1 MATNIVTFLKEFRI
15 ISINQPKQK
24 IMKNEIYKGVP
35 LTGNRTT
42 EMIDTVIENR
52 DSMNSKELAKLVGFE
67 TYHPLIGMFRQLDK
81 NKPKVIIKTAKK
93 TFNNYYGSGKEKARD
108 LIAKAIMDTKRQSS
122 NVLTLPATEWIME
135 KNIIK
140 KKSGYKFTA
149 VERDK
154 ETFKQMIKNLS
165 NNEEL
170 LDSVIATANK
180 SIGEVVVNDK
190 EDTYSSAILD
200 YCGYIDSFYDE
211 INDMMK
217 RNLVKKGGYIAITL
231 SENDRSINHP
241 LRLTSHSNVYI
252 QKCCVEGEVMDG
264 AKVTSELIN
273 VLVYTNVGY
282 KIVNKFSY
290 RDTTSNML
298 LFIIRRN
305 DE

>member
-1 MATNIVTFLKEFRI
+1 
-15 ISINQPKQK
+15 
-24 IMKNEIYKGVP
+24 MKNEIYRGVP
-35 LTGNRTT
+35 LTGNRTK
-42 EMIDTVIENR
+42 EMIDTVVENR
-52 DSMNSKELAKLVGFE
+52 DSMSTKELAKLVGFE

-81 NKPKVIIKTAKK
+81 NKPKVIIKTAKN
-93 TFNNYYGSGKEKARD
+93 TFKNYYGSGKEKARA
-108 LIAKAIMDTKRQSS
+108 LIAEAITDTKRQSS
-122 NVLTLPATEWIME
+122 NILTLPAADWIME

-154 ETFKQMIKNLS
+154 DTFKQMIKNLS

-180 SIGEVVVNDK
+180 SIGEVVINDK
-190 EDTYSSAILD
+190 EDTYSSTILD

-211 INDMMK
+211 IDDIMK
-217 RNLVKKGGYIAITL
+217 RNLVKKSGYIAITL

-252 QKCCVEGEVMDG
+252 QKCCVEGEEVSG
-264 AKVTSELIN
+264 AKVTNALVN
-273 VLVYTNVGY
+273 NLVYNNVGY
-282 KIVNKFSY
+282 KIVKKFSY
-290 RDTTSNML
+290 RDTTANML